1 MYCSGINA
9 HIDLVATWK
18 TWFRFIPPTYFRD
31 ITVLVRSSYFDTSE
45 MKFAK
50 LPSINFFD
58 YSFLDLYTVVL
69 LNYYIAGRSYYEVL
83 TDSFRDCDKSRD
95 DKLDAMELMDC
106 VEREDTTR
114 HEEDDGDD
122 DEHEMNE
129 GHVLR

>member
-1 MYCSGINA
+1 
-9 HIDLVATWK
+9 
-18 TWFRFIPPTYFRD
+18 
-31 ITVLVRSSYFDTSE
+31 

-50 LPSINFFD
+50 LPSINGFD
-58 YSFLDLYTVVL
+58 YSSLDLYTANL
-69 LNYYIAGRSYYEVL
+69 LSYNFAGRSYYEVL

-95 DKLDAMELMDC
+95 DKLDAMEFMDC

-114 HEEDDGDD
+114 HEVDGDDDD